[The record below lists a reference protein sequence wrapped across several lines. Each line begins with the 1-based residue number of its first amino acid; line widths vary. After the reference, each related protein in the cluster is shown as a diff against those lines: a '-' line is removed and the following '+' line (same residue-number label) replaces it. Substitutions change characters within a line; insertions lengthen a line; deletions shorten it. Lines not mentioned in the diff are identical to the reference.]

1 MFLLPIPKGS
11 STPAS
16 PRAAPYH
23 LWLPSSHFHTLNDL
37 RKGWKQH
44 PVLLRMMRSHRLA
57 LCRRNRNWRGQER
70 LADRTESKENGKPPR
85 EDQKTSFK
93 AKWALG
99 WAALRSRM
107 EEKLFFLDPGFLSI
121 ALLPVLREECCE
133 QEQHFPDPWPS
144 SWSVQCSLTTRT
156 KSKHTQA
163 YLFALKK
170 KNQTMQSAFL
180 RQKCL

>member
-37 RKGWKQH
+37 REKGGSSTQCCSGQWG
-44 PVLLRMMRSHRLA
+44 LLQTGSLQEEQELERTGEV
-57 LCRRNRNWRGQER
+57 RRQ
-70 LADRTESKENGKPPR
+70 TESKENGKPPR

-107 EEKLFFLDPGFLSI
+107 EEKLFFLDPGFFSI
-121 ALLPVLREECCE
+121 ALLSVLREECAANR
-133 QEQHFPDPWPS
+133 S
-144 SWSVQCSLTTRT
+144 STSQTPGHLLDQCSAHWRWEPTV
-156 KSKHTQA
+156 SM
-163 YLFALKK
+163 LK
-170 KNQTMQSAFL
+170 L
-180 RQKCL
+180 ICLL